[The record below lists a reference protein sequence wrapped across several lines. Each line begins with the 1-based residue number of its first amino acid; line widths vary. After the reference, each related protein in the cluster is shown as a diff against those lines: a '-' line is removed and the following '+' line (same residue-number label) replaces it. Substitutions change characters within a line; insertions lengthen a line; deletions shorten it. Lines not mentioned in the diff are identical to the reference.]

1 MNWAL
6 FLAGISALSVG
17 RLGGVAT
24 LTLSIGRFW
33 LFDIVNWA
41 CLWHFNIVDWA
52 ALASCLDAAAAG
64 SLWKLS
70 RTPIAGMFFFVF
82 VFFGHCCRFFMLFCV
97 VCFFC
102 RRVEFCLIFDVD
114 GTRLTHQL
122 LYVDVYLLFFVL
134 FRF

>member
-1 MNWAL
+1 VNWAL

-70 RTPIAGMFFFVF
+70 RTPIAGMFFLFFLVIVADFLCCFVWY
-82 VFFGHCCRFFMLFCV
+82 VFFAGGLSFLSHF
-97 VCFFC
+97 
-102 RRVEFCLIFDVD
+102 
-114 GTRLTHQL
+114 
-122 LYVDVYLLFFVL
+122 
-134 FRF
+134 

>member
-1 MNWAL
+1 L

-70 RTPIAGMFFFVF
+70 RTPIAGMFFF
-82 VFFGHCCRFFMLFCV
+82 
-97 VCFFC
+97 CFFWS
-102 RRVEFCLIFDVD
+102 LLPIF
-114 GTRLTHQL
+114 
-122 LYVDVYLLFFVL
+122 YVVLCGMFFL
-134 FRF
+134 QAG